1 MADIHL
7 RYINAVHMKVVAE
20 PSIIM
25 ELSDRLTFF
34 APNYQFHPKYKARF
48 WDGKI
53 RLLNT
58 MTGVVY
64 AGLAKRI
71 KRFADD
77 NGYTMSFDPEFAYK
91 NLTKDDINNFIDTL
105 GIPEEYERRD
115 YQVDSILKCVTSGK
129 RTLISPTSSGKSF
142 MIYAISRW
150 YADEKTLI
158 IVPRTGLVEQ
168 MASDFE
174 EYGFKGIIHK
184 STNGLSKDHD
194 IDADIIITTWQSL
207 DNGRTKMPKSWYKQ
221 FGVVFGDECHEAS
234 ATCMVRIMCNLEDCK
249 YRFGTTGTMPSG
261 SLTEATVEGLFGPR
275 YKAVSTKE
283 LMDQDYVAKLKI
295 KCIVLK
301 YPEEICKE
309 NYKKR
314 EQIRKT
320 SAPGSRGSK
329 YYNSELDL
337 ILYNN
342 KRMNVIRRLVAS
354 LKGNKLVFFRFLD
367 HGKALHEAISQ
378 SVEDNIFYID
388 GGVKDREQIRKA
400 IEDEENATLIASLG
414 TTSTGISI
422 KKLHHM
428 IAAAPQKS
436 ETKVPQSIG
445 RMLRKH
451 KQKDMAVLYDI
462 VDDLSYKSYKNYALK
477 HFEARVEMYDKEQFD
492 YDIDILK
499 LG

>member
-25 ELSDRLTFF
+25 ELSDTLTFF
-34 APNYQFHPKYKARF
+34 APNYQFHPKYKARY

-53 RLLNT
+53 RLLNN
-58 MTGVVY
+58 MTAVVY

-77 NGYTMSFDPEFAYK
+77 NGYTMSFDNEFKYQNVTAQ
-91 NLTKDDINNFIDTL
+91 DVMDFIATL
-105 GIPEEYERRD
+105 GIPEEYESRD
-115 YQVDSILKCVTSGK
+115 YQIDSIVKCITSGR

-142 MIYAISRW
+142 MIYVLSQW
-150 YADEKTLI
+150 YADEKTLL
-158 IVPRTGLVEQ
+158 IVPRTGLVQQ
-168 MASDFE
+168 MEGDFRD
-174 EYGFKGIIHK
+174 YGYKGTIHT
-184 STNGLSKDHD
+184 SVGGLSKETD
-194 IDADIIITTWQSL
+194 IDADIVISTWQSL
-207 DNGRTKMPKSWYKQ
+207 DNGKSRKPKNWYNQ

-234 ATCMVRIMCNLEDCK
+234 ATCMVRIMTNLENCR

-283 LMDQDYVAKLKI
+283 LMDQGYVSKLKI
-295 KCIVLK
+295 KCVILK
-301 YPEEICKE
+301 YPEEVCKE
-309 NYKKR
+309 NKRLRDEIAKKS
-314 EQIRKT
+314 K
-320 SAPGSRGSK
+320 SGSNGSK
-329 YYNSELDL
+329 YYKSELDYMLYLPSRMKFIQKL
-337 ILYNN
+337 IKN
-342 KRMNVIRRLVAS
+342 
-354 LKGNKLVFFRFLD
+354 LKGNKLLFFRFID
-367 HGKALHEAISQ
+367 HGEALNKLISEA
-378 SVEDNIFYID
+378 VDDNVFYID
-388 GGVKDREQIRKA
+388 GGVKDREEIRRA
-400 IEDEENATLIASLG
+400 IEEEENATLIASLG

-451 KQKDMAVLYDI
+451 KQKELAVLWDI
-462 VDDLSYKSYKNYALK
+462 VDDLSYKSYENYSLK
-477 HFEARVEMYDKEQFD
+477 HFQERVKMYDAEQFD
-492 YDIDILK
+492 YEIDVINLK
-499 LG
+499 

>member
-7 RYINAVHMKVVAE
+7 RYLNAVHMKVVAE

-25 ELSDRLTFF
+25 ELSDTLTFF
-34 APNYQFHPKYKARF
+34 APNYQFHPKFKARY

-58 MTGVVY
+58 MTAVVY

-77 NGYTMSFDPEFAYK
+77 RGYTMSFDPEFKYENITTEDVKA
-91 NLTKDDINNFIDTL
+91 FIATL
-105 GIPEEYERRD
+105 GIPEEYESRD
-115 YQVDSILKCVTSGK
+115 YQIDSITKCIISGK

-142 MIYAISRW
+142 MIYVLMRW
-150 YADEKTLI
+150 YQKHKTLL

-168 MASDFE
+168 MASDFRD
-174 EYGFKGIIHK
+174 YGYQGTIHK
-184 STNGLSKDHD
+184 STEGLSKDND
-194 IDADIIITTWQSL
+194 IDADVVITTWQSL
-207 DNGRTKMPKSWYKQ
+207 NNGKSKKPKQWYKQ

-234 ATCMVRIMCNLEDCK
+234 ATCMVQIMTSLESCN
-249 YRFGTTGTMPSG
+249 YRFGTTGTLPDR

-275 YKAVSTKE
+275 YKAVSTRE
-283 LMDQDYVAKLKI
+283 LMDQGYVAPLKI

-301 YPEEICKE
+301 YPEEVCKE
-309 NYKKR
+309 NKKLGDAIKKR
-314 EQIRKT
+314 TQ
-320 SAPGSRGSK
+320 PGQRGSK
-329 YYNSELDL
+329 LYKSELDF
-337 ILYNN
+337 ILYHNS
-342 KRMNVIRRLVAS
+342 RMNFIRRLVAN
-354 LKGNKLVFFRFLD
+354 LKGNKLVFFRFID
-367 HGKALHEAISQ
+367 HGEALNKIISET
-378 SVEDNIFYID
+378 VDDNVFYID
-388 GGVKDREQIRKA
+388 GGVKDREEIRKA
-400 IEDEENATLIASLG
+400 IEEEENATLIASLG

-451 KQKDMAVLYDI
+451 KQKEVAYLYDI
-462 VDDLSYKSYKNYALK
+462 VDDLSIGSYKNYALK
-477 HFEARVEMYDKEQFD
+477 HFEERIKMYDAEQFD
-492 YDIDILK
+492 YDIDVITLR
-499 LG
+499 